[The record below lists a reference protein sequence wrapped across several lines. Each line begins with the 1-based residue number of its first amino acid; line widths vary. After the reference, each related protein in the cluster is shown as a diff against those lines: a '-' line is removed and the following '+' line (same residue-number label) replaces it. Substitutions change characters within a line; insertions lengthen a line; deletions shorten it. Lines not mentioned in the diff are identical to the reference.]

1 MGRPPQF
8 LVLLVDDE
16 PVVRMAITA
25 GIDVAGCTFVD
36 AASVDDA
43 LEVRHRWFDV
53 GHLLADVT
61 VPGRLEKADLAR
73 LVRER
78 RPEVRLVVT
87 AGLPILSD
95 QVPAEGRSARKT
107 HQVGQV
113 TQAIN
118 RLCGWAGSLGP
129 RFP

>member
-25 GIDVAGCTFVD
+25 GVDEAGCTFVD
-36 AASVDDA
+36 ATSVDDA
-43 LEVRHRWFDV
+43 LEVLQRRSDV
-53 GHLLADVT
+53 DLLADAT
-61 VPGRLEKADLAR
+61 VPGRLEQADLAR

-78 RPEVRLVVT
+78 WPEVRLIVT